1 MLKVK
6 SENGKLTE
14 IMVAGH
20 GIELMAEWA
29 ALTWRLMRAFKD
41 TEGVLSKFCLDEFDE
56 IYKEAK
62 KDAGIEE

>member
-20 GIELMAEWA
+20 GVELMAEWA
-29 ALTWRLMRAFKD
+29 ALTSKLMRAFKD
-41 TEGVLSKFCLDEFDE
+41 KGGC
-56 IYKEAK
+56 
-62 KDAGIEE
+62 